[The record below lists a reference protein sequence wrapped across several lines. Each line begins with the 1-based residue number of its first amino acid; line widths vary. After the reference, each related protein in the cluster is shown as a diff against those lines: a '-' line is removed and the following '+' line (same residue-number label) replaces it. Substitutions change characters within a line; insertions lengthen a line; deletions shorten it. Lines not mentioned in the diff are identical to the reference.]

1 MLLQQFNRNI
11 IFEKKSTMIEI
22 LFKILPILLI
32 SIIGYLLKVFKIFT
46 KDHADIFL
54 KLVFYIA
61 IPALILISFS
71 NVQLHTKYA
80 LLPVS
85 SAIIILTIYLISS
98 LAGKLFKLPRQSFG
112 TFLVGTMILNTGFLL
127 PYIIAVYGDEGL
139 ARILIF
145 DFSNGFLAYTFV
157 YFIACKYGMNGYNKK
172 HLLKKFI
179 FATPFWGLTF
189 GIIINLSDFKIPDI
203 AYNLLEQLGNLT
215 IPLLMLSIG
224 IYFTPKAVKV
234 FPMLTAILIRSGV
247 GLLLGYFSVLIFGF
261 EGLTKSIVLI
271 ASAAP
276 IGFNTLTYA
285 SMEKLDKEFAASM
298 VSYSILLGLIFIPV
312 LIFILG

>member
-1 MLLQQFNRNI
+1 
-11 IFEKKSTMIEI
+11 MIEI
-22 LFKILPILLI
+22 LLKIFPIILI
-32 SIIGYLLKVFKIFT
+32 FAVGYLLKIFKIFT
-46 KDHADIFL
+46 KNHADIFL

-61 IPALILISFS
+61 IPALFLISFS
-71 NVQLHTKYA
+71 NVQLHGKYA

-85 SAIIILTIYLISS
+85 SALIILTIYLISS
-98 LAGKLFKLPRQSFG
+98 FTGKLFILPRQSFG
-112 TFLVGTMILNTGFLL
+112 TFLVGTMILNVGFLL

-157 YFIACKYGMNGYNKK
+157 YFIACKYGKNDYNKK
-172 HLLKKFI
+172 LLFKKFI
-179 FATPFWGLTF
+179 FATPFWALII
-189 GIIINLSDFKIPDI
+189 GIIINLTDTKIPMP
-203 AYNLLEQLGNLT
+203 AYNFLEQLGNLM

-234 FPMLTAILIRSGV
+234 FPMITAIIIRSGV
-247 GLLLGYFSVLIFGF
+247 GFLLGYLLVLLFGF

-276 IGFNTLTYA
+276 IGFNTLTFA

-298 VSYSILLGLIFIPV
+298 VSFSILAGLIFVPV
-312 LIFILG
+312 LIFILGG

>member
-1 MLLQQFNRNI
+1 M
-11 IFEKKSTMIEI
+11 TEI
-22 LFKILPILLI
+22 LLKILPIILIFVLGYFLKLL
-32 SIIGYLLKVFKIFT
+32 KIFT

-61 IPALILISFS
+61 IPALILVSFS
-71 NVQLHTKYA
+71 NIQLSAKYA

-85 SAIIILTIYLISS
+85 SAIIILSTYLISS

-112 TFLVGTMILNTGFLL
+112 TFLVGTMILNIGFLL
-127 PYIIAVYGDEGL
+127 PYIIAIYGDEGL

-157 YFIACKYGMNGYNKK
+157 YFIACKYGKNRYSKK
-172 HLLKKFI
+172 LLLKKFV
-179 FATPFWGLTF
+179 FATPFWGLIF
-189 GIIINLSDFKIPDI
+189 GIIINLSEVKIPI
-203 AYNLLEQLGNLT
+203 LAFNFLEQLGNLA
-215 IPLLMLSIG
+215 IPLLMISIG
-224 IYFTPKAVKV
+224 IYFTPKAVKI
-234 FPMLTAILIRSGV
+234 FPMITAIFIRSGI
-247 GLLLGYFSVLIFGF
+247 GLIIGYLLVLLFEF
-261 EGLTKSIVLI
+261 EGLTQTIVLI

-285 SMEKLDKEFAASM
+285 SLEKLDKEFAASM
-298 VSYSILLGLIFIPV
+298 VSFSILLGLIFVPV